1 MGPSK
6 EEKQPLL
13 HSQGKPYIIMNQMR
27 WVQVNTMEGP
37 SAPYIRGMPTNSLD
51 MEVEVS
57 WRYQREVRG
66 LPGPRRSSSNEPQ
79 MGGLSRQ
86 AYQYIKELEWV

>member
-37 SAPYIRGMPTNSLD
+37 SAPYVGGMSTSKMD
-51 MEVEVS
+51 TEVEED
-57 WRYQREVRG
+57 QRLRRG
-66 LPGPRRSSSNEPQ
+66 G
-79 MGGLSRQ
+79 
-86 AYQYIKELEWV
+86 